1 MKTPIASKGLAL
13 AIGVAM
19 TGLLVACTPP
29 SSNTGGDEAKGGDEA
44 AVVTDTGATT
54 PMTETAPVAD
64 TTAKVDVMAYDK
76 TATKGQDGTLV
87 IGQAQEPDSLY
98 MHGATMLASTHVLNS
113 LYDGPIEG
121 LSYDYQAV
129 TVKALPK
136 IENNDGS
143 ASLATV
149 SVESGDKYVDATTQ
163 EVTTATAK
171 VDNLG
176 QLTVKWTFVD
186 GLTWQDGTPVTAEDS
201 VWSYKLACDPD
212 SPTSKFLCDRT
223 VSYTAV
229 DDHTVQWVSL
239 PGYTPQD
246 YFTNIYTP
254 LPRQQPGAGGKPMSE
269 MTAKE
274 ILEDKEFNRKPWS
287 YGPFKIE
294 EWSDGDFIKLT
305 RNEHYWRTSE
315 GLPILDTVIHKFIKD
330 SNALLAALRT
340 GDVDVATQDGL
351 DITMFDDLETA
362 STAGDATPY
371 YVPGTVWEHIDY
383 NLQPLDDRPAF
394 GACKDV
400 RAAIAY
406 GTDRATMAN
415 EIQKG
420 KTTVADTIM
429 PPEHWAYPP
438 EGMLTKYPYDKTKA
452 NELLDSAGF
461 KDTDNDPNTPRVA
474 EKDVTCTIVTD
485 VNGTTADK
493 VIKAG
498 TPLEMK
504 LNTTKGNTM
513 REATTLLFQQN
524 MSDIGIKVN
533 LEYLPADTLFAKNED
548 GPLTGRR
555 YDLGEFAWVS
565 GVSPSVGLY
574 WCDQIPTKEN
584 SWAGQNNPGFCNPE
598 YDKVSKTADNTL
610 KRADALP
617 MYHEAQKIFSQ
628 DLPVLP
634 LFARVKVMA
643 TKPEVMNFKP
653 NATVSSE
660 TWNIETWGFAA
671 STTP

>member
-1 MKTPIASKGLAL
+1 MKTPFASKRLAL
-13 AIGVAM
+13 ALGMAM

-29 SSNTGGDEAKGGDEA
+29 GDGGVEQGADSEAPAAITDTEA
-44 AVVTDTGATT
+44 ADTT
-54 PMTETAPVAD
+54 PMSEPVAAD
-64 TTAKVDVMAYDK
+64 AETGMDVMAYDK
-76 TATKGQDGTLV
+76 AATKGADGTLV
-87 IGQAQEPDSLY
+87 IGQAQEPDVLY
-98 MHGATMLASTHVLNS
+98 THGATMLASTHVLNS

-143 ASLATV
+143 ASLAMV
-149 SVESGDKYVDATTQ
+149 SVDAGGKYVDATTQ
-163 EVTTATAK
+163 EVTTATAT
-171 VDNLG
+171 VADLG
-176 QLTVKWTFVD
+176 QLTVRWTFVD
-186 GLTWQDGTPVTAEDS
+186 GLMWQDGTPVTAEDS
-201 VWSYKLACDPD
+201 VWSKTLACDID

-223 VSYTAV
+223 VSYKAI
-229 DDHTVQWVSL
+229 DDHTVEWVSL

-246 YFTNIYTP
+246 YFTNVYTP
-254 LPRQQPGAGGKPMSE
+254 LPRHQPGAGGKAMSE

-274 ILEDKEFNRKPWS
+274 ILEDNEFNRKPWS
-287 YGPFKIE
+287 YGPFMIE
-294 EWSDGDFIKLT
+294 EWSDGDYIKLT
-305 RNEHYWRTSE
+305 RNPNYWRAAE

-340 GDVDVATQDGL
+340 GDIDVATQDGL
-351 DITMFDDLETA
+351 DITMFDDLEAANT
-362 STAGDATPY
+362 GGEATPY
-371 YVPGTVWEHIDY
+371 YVPGTVWEHIDF

-400 RAAIAY
+400 RLAIAY
-406 GTDRATMAN
+406 GTDRATMAD

-429 PPEHWAYPP
+429 PAEHWAYPP
-438 EGMLTKYPYDKTKA
+438 EGMLTSYPYDSEKA
-452 NELLDSAGF
+452 IEMLEAAGF
-461 KDTDNDPNTPRVA
+461 TDPDGDGTRTAAQDITCSV
-474 EKDVTCTIVTD
+474 VTGVD
-485 VNGTTADK
+485 GATTDK

-498 TPLEMK
+498 TPLELK
-504 LNTTKGNTM
+504 LNTTKGNVM
-513 REATTLLFQQN
+513 REETTLLFQQN
-524 MSDIGIKVN
+524 MTDIGVKVS
-533 LEYLPADTLFAKNED
+533 LEYLPADTLFAKNEE

-574 WCDQIPTKEN
+574 WCDQIPSPEN
-584 SWAGQNNPGFCNPE
+584 NWAGQNNPGYCNPN

-610 KRADALP
+610 ERDEALP
-617 MYHEAQKIFSQ
+617 MYHEAQKIFS
-628 DLPVLP
+628 DELPVLP

-643 TKPEVMNFKP
+643 TKPEVMNFMP

-671 STTP
+671 AP

>member
-1 MKTPIASKGLAL
+1 MKVPTASKRLAL
-13 AIGVAM
+13 ALGMAM

-29 SSNTGGDEAKGGDEA
+29 SDSGGDEATTGDETT
-44 AVVTDTGATT
+44 VVTDTTASDA
-54 PMTETAPVAD
+54 MTETADAGAED
-64 TTAKVDVMAYDK
+64 AAATDVMAFDK
-76 TATKGQDGTLV
+76 SAGKGQDGSLV

-98 MHGATMLASTHVLNS
+98 THGATMLASTHVLNS
-113 LYDGPIEG
+113 IYDSPIEG

-129 TVKALPK
+129 AVKALPK

-143 ASLATV
+143 AALEMV
-149 SVESGDKYVDATTQ
+149 SVQAGEKYVDATTQ
-163 EVTTATAK
+163 EVTTATAT

-201 VWSYKLACDPD
+201 VWSYKLACDLA

-223 VSYTAV
+223 VSYEAV
-229 DDHTVQWVSL
+229 DDKTVQWVSL

-246 YFTNIYTP
+246 YFTNVYTP
-254 LPRQQPGAGGKPMSE
+254 LPRHQPGADGTPMSE
-269 MTAKE
+269 MTAE
-274 ILEDKEFNRKPWS
+274 AILKDDEFNRKPWS
-287 YGPFKIE
+287 YGPFMIE
-294 EWSDGDFIKLT
+294 EWSSGDYIKLV
-305 RNEHYWRTSE
+305 RNENYWRKAE

-340 GDVDVATQDGL
+340 GDIDVATQDGL
-351 DITMFDDLETA
+351 DITMFSDLEAA
-362 STAGDATPY
+362 SEAGEATPY
-371 YVPGTVWEHIDY
+371 YVPGTVWEHIDF
-383 NLQPLDDRPAF
+383 NLQPLDERPAF

-400 RAAIAY
+400 RLAIAY
-406 GTDRATMAN
+406 GTDRATMVN
-415 EIQKG
+415 EIQRG

-438 EGMLTKYPYDKTKA
+438 DGMLTSYAYDKEKA
-452 NELLDSAGF
+452 AELLEQAGF
-461 KDTDNDPNTPRVA
+461 TDPDGDGVRSA
-474 EKDVTCTIVTD
+474 AQDVTCTVVTGVD
-485 VNGTTADK
+485 GATTDK
-493 VIKAG
+493 VIPAG
-498 TPLEMK
+498 TALEMT
-504 LNTTKGNTM
+504 LNTTKGNVM
-513 REATTLLFQQN
+513 REETTLLFQQN
-524 MSDIGIKVN
+524 MADIGIKVN
-533 LEYLPADTLFAKNED
+533 LEYLPADTLFAKTEE

-574 WCDQIPTKEN
+574 WCDQIPTPEN
-584 SWAGQNNPGFCNPE
+584 NWAGQNNPGFCNPE

-610 KRADALP
+610 ERAEALP
-617 MYHEAQKIFSQ
+617 MYHEAQKIFS
-628 DLPVLP
+628 DELPVLP

-643 TKPEVMNFKP
+643 AKPEVMNFKP

-671 STTP
+671 AP